1 MTNAEL
7 GGQKEKLKMNKV
19 NEKGIELLHD
29 FEKLRFRAYDD
40 AQPNVV
46 LTEKTAI
53 KGHLTIGWGQTG
65 KWIKWDS
72 QIDRVKADE
81 LFLESLEY
89 AESIVK
95 KLIKVPLNDN
105 QYSALVSFAY
115 NSGGGYNSKKY
126 NKWTPYE
133 LWRFINEKKDGL
145 KAKWLSTAVTSKGK
159 PLKGLINRRTAEYEL
174 FMSA

>member
-1 MTNAEL
+1 
-7 GGQKEKLKMNKV
+7 MNKV
-19 NEKGIELLHD
+19 NAKGIELLHD
-29 FEKLRFRAYDD
+29 FEKLRFMAYDD
-40 AQPNVV
+40 AQPNVL

-72 QIDRVKADE
+72 QIDKIQADE

-115 NSGGGYNSKKY
+115 NSGGGNISKRY

-145 KAKWLSTAVTSKGK
+145 KAKWLSTAVTSNGK
-159 PLKGLINRRTAEYEL
+159 PLKGLMNRRTAEYEL

>member
-1 MTNAEL
+1 LTNAEL
-7 GGQKEKLKMNKV
+7 EGQKEKIKMNKV

-46 LTEKTAI
+46 LTEKTVI

-115 NSGGGYNSKKY
+115 NSGGGYFSKSTG
-126 NKWTPYE
+126 KWTPYE
-133 LWRFINEKKDGL
+133 LWRYINEGRTDIG
-145 KAKWLSTAVTSKGK
+145 AKWLKTAITSKGVK
-159 PLKGLINRRTAEYEL
+159 MNGLVARRKAEYDL
-174 FMSA
+174 FAK